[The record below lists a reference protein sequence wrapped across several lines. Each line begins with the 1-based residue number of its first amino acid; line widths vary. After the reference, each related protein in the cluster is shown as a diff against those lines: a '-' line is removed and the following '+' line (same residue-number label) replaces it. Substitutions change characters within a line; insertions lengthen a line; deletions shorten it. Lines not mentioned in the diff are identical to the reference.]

1 MVNIKTE
8 QELSKYDLFHKWND
22 YIAVQKKV
30 LSVLKAEGYFN
41 ETDVVNKKTDM
52 IIRVTTKGIKET
64 LGAGKRFQALPRKI
78 KENKIAT
85 LRYIKQLIE
94 DAEMIVDNVEN
105 IHDANGYMFA
115 YFVSQIN
122 IDDEL
127 HYVRISVKK
136 KIASNIFWMH
146 NIDERKSSE
155 LLDPS
160 IGQN

>member
-1 MVNIKTE
+1 MININIKE
-8 QELSKYDLFHKWND
+8 ELSQYDLYHKWND
-22 YIAVQKKV
+22 FVAVQKEV
-30 LSVLKAEGYFN
+30 ISVLKKEGYFN
-41 ETDVVNKKTDM
+41 QTDIVNKKTGM

-105 IHDANGYMFA
+105 IHDTNGYMFA

-127 HYVRISVKK
+127 YYVRISVKK

-160 IGQN
+160 VGQN

>member
-1 MVNIKTE
+1 M
-8 QELSKYDLFHKWND
+8 FHKWND
-22 YIAVQKKV
+22 YIAVQKEV
-30 LSVLKAEGYFN
+30 LSVLKAKGYFD
-41 ETDVVNKKTDM
+41 ETDVVNKKTGM

-105 IHDANGYMFA
+105 IHDVNGYMFA

-127 HYVRISVKK
+127 YYVRISVKK

-146 NIDERKSSE
+146 NIDEKKVLNYSTH
-155 LLDPS
+155 P
-160 IGQN
+160 